1 MANLNPLRITV
12 SNIEIEKF
20 NKRDKMSLLP
30 QFMELTIYQSMFE
43 PAIKAEM
50 LINDQIGLFVNYPF
64 TGEELIIVT
73 YDQVNTG
80 SSDTSA
86 SAGSYFQD
94 VSPNKTN
101 QLKFIIKGVRDI
113 IIGDKA
119 RSLMYII
126 DLASPQLLQ
135 NMRKYVSHAYND
147 LIEDMAEKVYDEYIA
162 EETTKQY
169 KIPRKNFVKEE
180 SVKVRNMVV
189 PNIRPF
195 HAISW
200 LAKHA
205 VARENEKHFLY
216 LFYEDLKQYNFVTIQ
231 KIIEDALKKKEQL
244 MKNKYRYIS
253 DVGNLVKST
262 TGDQNQDLRVITNIV
277 NNKRFSSIEKI
288 TNGYYQ
294 NELFEINL
302 LQKAY
307 QSTPTELD
315 EKYQYDK
322 NIPSLGEHS
331 LNTPDYIKYVKNEK
345 IEKEYSNR
353 IRYIINNF
361 PDADGQGMHQPTYR
375 RKFGNVAK
383 YMNALNQI
391 DLTITVP
398 ANMDLRAGQV
408 IYCDLPENHGFNTV
422 ETDKYISGL
431 FIISEVK
438 QVIMQGSLAATTL
451 RIYKDG
457 YLNSLAESSL
467 YNSTGRGTGLQGP
480 V

>member
-1 MANLNPLRITV
+1 MANLNPLGITV

-43 PAIKAEM
+43 PVIKAEM
-50 LINDQIGLFVNYPF
+50 LVNDPIGLFVNYPF

-80 SSDTSA
+80 
-86 SAGSYFQD
+86 GSNLYNAR
-94 VSPNKTN
+94 SKN

-113 IIGDKA
+113 IIGDRA

-126 DLASPQLLQ
+126 DLASPQMLQ
-135 NMRKYVSHAYND
+135 NMRDYVSHAYYG

-162 EETTKQY
+162 QGTTDLY
-169 KIPRKNFVKEE
+169 KISKKPFVKET
-180 SVKVRNMVV
+180 SIKSRKMIV

-205 VARENEKHFLY
+205 VAKENDKHFLY

-231 KIIEDALKKKEQL
+231 QIIEDALKQKETL
-244 MKNKYRYIS
+244 RKNKYRYIS
-253 DVGNLVKST
+253 DIASLSKST
-262 TGDQNQDLRVITNIV
+262 TGDSNQDLRVITNIV

-288 TNGYYQ
+288 TSGYYQ
-294 NELFEINL
+294 NELFEINM

-307 QSTPTELD
+307 ASTPTELNETNKYD
-315 EKYQYDK
+315 E
-322 NIPSLGEHS
+322 NIPSLEPFT
-331 LNTPDYIKYVKNEK
+331 LNTPGYIKYVKNEK

-353 IRYIINNF
+353 VRYIINNF
-361 PDADGQGMHQPTYR
+361 PDVDGQGMGQPSYR
-375 RKFGNVAK
+375 SKFGNVAK

-408 IYCDLPENHGFNTV
+408 IYCDIPENHGFNIV

-457 YLNSLAESSL
+457 YFTGLFETSL
-467 YNSTGRGTGLQGP
+467 YNTSSTNDPTGGRR
-480 V
+480 

>member
-1 MANLNPLRITV
+1 MANLNPLGITIT
-12 SNIEIEKF
+12 NIEIEKF
-20 NKRDKMSLLP
+20 NKRDKMSLKP

-50 LINDQIGLFVNYPF
+50 LVNDQIGLFVNYPF

-73 YDQVNTG
+73 YDQINTG
-80 SSDTSA
+80 
-86 SAGSYFQD
+86 GSNLY
-94 VSPNKTN
+94 NARTTN
-101 QLKFIIKGVRDI
+101 QLKFIIKGVRDVM
-113 IIGDKA
+113 IGDRA

-147 LIEDMAEKVYDEYIA
+147 LVEDMAEKVYDEYIA

-169 KIPRKNFVKEE
+169 NIQRKPFVKEE

-231 KIIEDALKKKEQL
+231 KIIEDALKIREKL

-253 DVGNLVKST
+253 DIGSLSKSA

-288 TNGYYQ
+288 TSGYYQ

-307 QSTPTELD
+307 ASTPTELD
-315 EKYQYDK
+315 ETYQYDK
-322 NIPSLGEHS
+322 NIPSLGNHS
-331 LNTPDYIKYVKNEK
+331 LNTPGYIKYVKNEK
-345 IEKEYSNR
+345 VEKEYSNR

-361 PDADGQGMHQPTYR
+361 PDADGQGMDQPTYR

-408 IYCDLPENHGFNTV
+408 IYCDLPENHGFNNV
-422 ETDKYISGL
+422 QTDKYISGL

-438 QVIMQGSLAATTL
+438 QVMMQGGLAATTM

-457 YLNSLAESSL
+457 YF
-467 YNSTGRGTGLQGP
+467 TGLFETSRYNTSSTNDPSGGRR
-480 V
+480 

>member
-1 MANLNPLRITV
+1 MANLNPLGINI
-12 SNIEIEKF
+12 SDIEIQKF
-20 NKRDKMSLLP
+20 NKKDKMSLMP

-50 LINDQIGLFVNYPF
+50 LVNDQIGLFVNYPF

-73 YDQVNTG
+73 YDQINTG
-80 SSDTSA
+80 
-86 SAGSYFQD
+86 GSNLYNAR
-94 VSPNKTN
+94 SNN
-101 QLKFIIKGVRDI
+101 QLKFIIKGVRDVI
-113 IIGDKA
+113 VGDRA

-135 NMRKYVSHAYND
+135 NMRKYVSHAYYG

-162 EETTKQY
+162 EETTNLY
-169 KIPRKNFVKEE
+169 NIPKKPFIKETSIKSRK
-180 SVKVRNMVV
+180 MIV
-189 PNIRPF
+189 PGIRPF

-205 VARENEKHFLY
+205 VAKETDRHFLY

-231 KIIEDALKKKEQL
+231 QIIEDALKIKEQL
-244 MKNKYRYIS
+244 RKNKYRYIS
-253 DVGNLVKST
+253 DIGSLSKST

-288 TNGYYQ
+288 TSGYYQ
-294 NELFEINL
+294 NELFEINM

-307 QSTPTELD
+307 ASTPTELD
-315 EKYQYDK
+315 ETYQYNK

-331 LNTPDYIKYVKNEK
+331 LNTPGYIKYVKNEK
-345 IEKEYSNR
+345 VEKEYSNR

-361 PDADGQGMHQPTYR
+361 PDVDGEGMNQPSYR
-375 RKFGNVAK
+375 AKFGNVAK

-391 DLTITVP
+391 DLTVTVP

-431 FIISEVK
+431 FIISEIK
-438 QVIMQGSLAATTL
+438 QVMMQGGLAATTM

-457 YLNSLAESSL
+457 YF
-467 YNSTGRGTGLQGP
+467 TGLFETSRYNTSSTNDPSGGRR
-480 V
+480 

>member
-1 MANLNPLRITV
+1 MANLNPLGINI
-12 SNIEIEKF
+12 SKIEIEKF
-20 NKRDKMSLLP
+20 NKKDKMSLMP

-73 YDQVNTG
+73 YDQINTG
-80 SSDTSA
+80 
-86 SAGSYFQD
+86 GSNLYNAR
-94 VSPNKTN
+94 SNN
-101 QLKFIIKGVRDI
+101 QLKFIIKGVRDVM
-113 IIGDKA
+113 IGDTA
-119 RSLMYII
+119 RSLMYIV

-135 NMRKYVSHAYND
+135 NMRKYVSHAYYG

-162 EETTKQY
+162 EETTNLY
-169 KIPRKNFVKEE
+169 KIAKKPFIKETSIKSRK
-180 SVKVRNMVV
+180 MVV
-189 PNIRPF
+189 PGIRPF

-205 VARENEKHFLY
+205 VAKETDRHFLY

-231 KIIEDALKKKEQL
+231 KIIEDALKIKEQL

-253 DVGNLVKST
+253 DIGSLSKST

-288 TNGYYQ
+288 TSGYYQ
-294 NELFEINL
+294 NELFEINM

-307 QSTPTELD
+307 ASTPTELD
-315 EKYQYDK
+315 ETYQYDK

-331 LNTPDYIKYVKNEK
+331 LNTPGYIKYVKNEK
-345 IEKEYSNR
+345 VEKEYSNR

-361 PDADGQGMHQPTYR
+361 PDVDGEGMSQPSYR
-375 RKFGNVAK
+375 SKFGNVAK

-391 DLTITVP
+391 DLTVTVP

-467 YNSTGRGTGLQGP
+467 YNSAGRGTGLQGP
-480 V
+480 L

>member
-1 MANLNPLRITV
+1 
-12 SNIEIEKF
+12 
-20 NKRDKMSLLP
+20 
-30 QFMELTIYQSMFE
+30 
-43 PAIKAEM
+43 
-50 LINDQIGLFVNYPF
+50 
-64 TGEELIIVT
+64 
-73 YDQVNTG
+73 
-80 SSDTSA
+80 
-86 SAGSYFQD
+86 
-94 VSPNKTN
+94 
-101 QLKFIIKGVRDI
+101 
-113 IIGDKA
+113 
-119 RSLMYII
+119 MYII

-135 NMRKYVSHAYND
+135 NMRDYVSHAYYG

-162 EETTKQY
+162 QGTTDLY
-169 KIPRKNFVKEE
+169 KISKKPFVKET
-180 SVKVRNMVV
+180 SIKSRKMIV

-205 VARENEKHFLY
+205 VAKENDKHFLY

-231 KIIEDALKKKEQL
+231 QIIEDALKQRETL
-244 MKNKYRYIS
+244 RKNKYRYIS
-253 DVGNLVKST
+253 DIASLSKSA
-262 TGDQNQDLRVITNIV
+262 TGDSNQDLRVITNIV

-288 TNGYYQ
+288 TSGYYQ
-294 NELFEINL
+294 NELFEINM

-307 QSTPTELD
+307 ASTPTELNETNKYD
-315 EKYQYDK
+315 E
-322 NIPSLGEHS
+322 NIPSLEPFT
-331 LNTPDYIKYVKNEK
+331 LNTPGYIKYVKNEK

-353 IRYIINNF
+353 VRYIINNF
-361 PDADGQGMHQPTYR
+361 PDVDGQGMGQPSYR
-375 RKFGNVAK
+375 SKFGNVAK

-408 IYCDLPENHGFNTV
+408 IYCDIPENHGFNIV

-467 YNSTGRGTGLQGP
+467 YNSTGKGTGLQGQN
-480 V
+480 

>member
-1 MANLNPLRITV
+1 MANLNPLGITV

-43 PAIKAEM
+43 STIKAEM
-50 LINDQIGLFVNYPF
+50 LVNDPIGLFVNYPF

-80 SSDTSA
+80 
-86 SAGSYFQD
+86 GSNLYNAR
-94 VSPNKTN
+94 SKN

-113 IIGDKA
+113 IIGDRA

-135 NMRKYVSHAYND
+135 NMRKYVSHAYYG

-162 EETTKQY
+162 QGTTDLY
-169 KIPRKNFVKEE
+169 KISKKPFVKET
-180 SVKVRNMVV
+180 SIKSRKMIV

-205 VARENEKHFLY
+205 VAKENDKHFLY

-231 KIIEDALKKKEQL
+231 QIIEDALKQKETL
-244 MKNKYRYIS
+244 RKNKYRYIS
-253 DVGNLVKST
+253 DIASLSKST
-262 TGDQNQDLRVITNIV
+262 TGDSNQDLRVITNIV

-288 TNGYYQ
+288 TSGYYQ
-294 NELFEINL
+294 NELFEINM

-307 QSTPTELD
+307 ASTPTELNETNKYD
-315 EKYQYDK
+315 E
-322 NIPSLGEHS
+322 NIPSLEPFT
-331 LNTPDYIKYVKNEK
+331 LNTPGYIKYVKNEK

-361 PDADGQGMHQPTYR
+361 PDVDGQGMRQPSYR
-375 RKFGNVAK
+375 VKFGNVTR

-408 IYCDLPENHGFNTV
+408 IYCDIPENHGFNIV

-457 YLNSLAESSL
+457 YFTGLFETSL
-467 YNSTGRGTGLQGP
+467 YNTSSTNDPTGGRR
-480 V
+480 

>member
-1 MANLNPLRITV
+1 MANLNPLGIKI
-12 SNIEIEKF
+12 SDIEIEKF
-20 NKRDKMSLLP
+20 NKKDKMSLMP

-80 SSDTSA
+80 GSNLYSARSSS
-86 SAGSYFQD
+86 
-94 VSPNKTN
+94 

-231 KIIEDALKKKEQL
+231 KIIEDALKIKEQL

-361 PDADGQGMHQPTYR
+361 PDADGQGMDQPTYR

>member
-1 MANLNPLRITV
+1 
-12 SNIEIEKF
+12 
-20 NKRDKMSLLP
+20 
-30 QFMELTIYQSMFE
+30 
-43 PAIKAEM
+43 
-50 LINDQIGLFVNYPF
+50 
-64 TGEELIIVT
+64 
-73 YDQVNTG
+73 
-80 SSDTSA
+80 
-86 SAGSYFQD
+86 
-94 VSPNKTN
+94 
-101 QLKFIIKGVRDI
+101 
-113 IIGDKA
+113 
-119 RSLMYII
+119 
-126 DLASPQLLQ
+126 
-135 NMRKYVSHAYND
+135 
-147 LIEDMAEKVYDEYIA
+147 
-162 EETTKQY
+162 
-169 KIPRKNFVKEE
+169 
-180 SVKVRNMVV
+180 MVV
-189 PNIRPF
+189 PGIRPF

-205 VARENEKHFLY
+205 VAKETDKHFLY

-231 KIIEDALKKKEQL
+231 QIIEDALKQRETL
-244 MKNKYRYIS
+244 RKNKYRYIS
-253 DVGNLVKST
+253 DIGSLSKST

-288 TNGYYQ
+288 TSGYYQ
-294 NELFEINL
+294 NELFEINM

-307 QSTPTELD
+307 ASTPTELD
-315 EKYQYDK
+315 ETYQYDK

-331 LNTPDYIKYVKNEK
+331 LNTPGYIKYVKNEK
-345 IEKEYSNR
+345 VEKEYSNR

-361 PDADGQGMHQPTYR
+361 PDVDGEGMSQPSYR
-375 RKFGNVAK
+375 SKFGNVAK

-391 DLTITVP
+391 DLTVTVP

-467 YNSTGRGTGLQGP
+467 YNSAGRGTGLQGP
-480 V
+480 L

>member
-1 MANLNPLRITV
+1 MANLNPLGIKI

-20 NKRDKMSLLP
+20 NKKDKMSLMP

-80 SSDTSA
+80 GSNLYSARSSS
-86 SAGSYFQD
+86 
-94 VSPNKTN
+94 

-119 RSLMYII
+119 RSLMYIV

-231 KIIEDALKKKEQL
+231 KIIEDALKIKEQL

-361 PDADGQGMHQPTYR
+361 PDADGQGMDQPTYR